1 MAKADTD
8 IRQAILDHLEDTR
21 SVAPRE
27 IAQVLAEEGED
38 WRKYLPRIRI
48 EAVKLHADGLLVF
61 IRKKKVVSPEGLK
74 GVYRFSKPAADE

>member
-8 IRQAILDHLEDTR
+8 IRQAILEATEDSR

-38 WRKYLPRIRI
+38 WRKYLPRIRH

-74 GVYRFSKPAADE
+74 GVYRFSSPIQD

>member
-8 IRQAILDHLEDTR
+8 IRQAILDHLGEAK

-27 IAQVLAEEGED
+27 IAQVLAEDGED
-38 WRKYLPRIRI
+38 WRKYLPRIRN

-74 GVYRFSKPAADE
+74 GVYRFGNPIQD